1 MCMLQTTH
9 TADQPFS
16 NPPQSLSATTL
27 CHCRPSY
34 YILDWNLIY
43 LVWNLW
49 ALWEAG
55 HPITVPYPGTR
66 LNNFVSFSCSR
77 ALSTMD
83 GAQSQARQRAHPRA
97 PSRSSIHTS
106 TSRTTPVSPNS
117 STSQI
122 AISPQLSQSHP
133 MHRYH
138 HSRCGTGSPQP
149 MSRPTPPL
157 SRQESMESTRQIALS
172 SFLQEKLQKE
182 RRAESEKLN
191 QSQSSLPR
199 SNPDTTV
206 SADLGRAPS
215 SPFKTSMEGNRPQ
228 SSTGT
233 DQGKKKGLGVK
244 EMEKVISNLHKQ
256 NFDLKLELYHR
267 RERQTTLE
275 ERVDAMESDKQRM
288 EEVNDKLLI
297 ELEKRDKAV
306 EEAVAMI
313 VTLEA
318 KVDQLFRER
327 VMVQRIENEG
337 FFCPRDY
344 DNMGYKTLVPHC
356 TGPDIVRMEE
366 DAKVVNR
373 MPSFLSDQSETTQNL
388 RNVYLGTKA
397 SMLSLTRVT
406 EGSPEADNV
415 QALGSPTLS
424 VLSESSFVSVY
435 GRKDKVIADQIAADV
450 DETLVLDGA
459 DSSCTKEANG
469 EQPSRNHSRSV
480 SSSKRADS
488 RASSGGHFQPITD
501 VIAGSPLQRLEQL
514 DMSYGAKRESFQHPR
529 SQIKDYSKGQLLS
542 DKKEFS
548 LKSVRQDK
556 RDTLRGVTTD
566 GQGGVRLH
574 DQALP
579 PTPDTTSSSM
589 LRRFKNSNDT
599 LSQQDLNE
607 ESSNGV
613 ALNHL
618 GVQGGS
624 HRHDQLAAFPNVPA
638 EEADS
643 WASPSE
649 GAIDLLFEHRGPPI
663 PRPRSADESSASHR
677 RGKGWDSDD
686 DGSDAHS
693 LQSSLDIWM
702 RESAQPSRIRSRASP
717 DLFSFP
723 TDSSKGGW
731 AMPSTFKQ
739 DSDLA
744 DNAPLPPG
752 FDYMRDLF
760 SVRQGLFAGTA
771 PPPPNRRSSLHART
785 GSTSEPATSQGANNQ
800 GIDQVPPSTAR
811 RRSYHSRQNS
821 VDLGK
826 RDDMRTPV
834 QRDQF
839 ASPPQPSSDQKPKHY
854 PPIAGQQHGART
866 GLNRLFRRST
876 GGAPP
881 GSGSEQSNSV
891 ESAVSE
897 PCKNLSSMGVPSWAS
912 RHSAAEDDRSGA
924 TPPPIMLNPR
934 QGRRHTMGEEGETE
948 KSPAQELS
956 RSLTPGP
963 TLAAAVTA
971 SVPLTDI
978 ENSPAAAA
986 ASSGTGARRR
996 WLPGFA
1002 RTNNLKNKAG

>member
-1 MCMLQTTH
+1 
-9 TADQPFS
+9 
-16 NPPQSLSATTL
+16 
-27 CHCRPSY
+27 
-34 YILDWNLIY
+34 
-43 LVWNLW
+43 
-49 ALWEAG
+49 
-55 HPITVPYPGTR
+55 
-66 LNNFVSFSCSR
+66 
-77 ALSTMD
+77 MD

-97 PSRSSIHTS
+97 PSRSSIHTNA
-106 TSRTTPVSPNS
+106 SRTTPVSPNS

-157 SRQESMESTRQIALS
+157 SRQESIESTRQIALS

-199 SNPDTTV
+199 SNPDMSV
-206 SADLGRAPS
+206 SADLGRTPS

-228 SSTGT
+228 SSAGT

-275 ERVDAMESDKQRM
+275 ERVDAMESDRQRM

-327 VMVQRIENEG
+327 AMVQRIENEG

-344 DNMGYKTLVPHC
+344 DNMGYKTPVPHS
-356 TGPDIVRMEE
+356 TGPDIMRMEE

-373 MPSFLSDQSETTQNL
+373 MPSFLSDHSETTQNL
-388 RNVYLGTKA
+388 RNVYLGTQA

-406 EGSPEADNV
+406 EGSPETDHV

-435 GRKDKVIADQIAADV
+435 GRKDKVMDADQIAADV

-469 EQPSRNHSRSV
+469 EQPSRNHCRSV

-488 RASSGGHFQPITD
+488 RASSTGHFQSITD
-501 VIAGSPLQRLEQL
+501 VITGSPLQRLEQL
-514 DMSYGAKRESFQHPR
+514 DTSYGAKRESGHHPR
-529 SQIKDYSKGQLLS
+529 SQIKDYSKGQLLP
-542 DKKEFS
+542 DKKPFG
-548 LKSVRQDK
+548 LKSIKQDK
-556 RDTLRGVTTD
+556 HDALRRVTTE

-589 LRRFKNSNDT
+589 LRRFKDSNDT

-607 ESSNGV
+607 ENSNGV

-618 GVQGGS
+618 GAQGGS
-624 HRHDQLAAFPNVPA
+624 QCNHQLAAVPNGLP

-643 WASPSE
+643 WASPSKR
-649 GAIDLLFEHRGPPI
+649 AIDLLFEHRGPPI
-663 PRPRSADESSASHR
+663 PRPRSADESTASHR

-686 DGSDAHS
+686 DDSDAHS

-702 RESAQPSRIRSRASP
+702 RESAQPSRNRSRASP

-731 AMPSTFKQ
+731 AMSSTFKQ
-739 DSDLA
+739 NSDLA

-785 GSTSEPATSQGANNQ
+785 GSTPEPATSQGANNQ
-800 GIDQVPPSTAR
+800 GVDQGPPSTAR

-839 ASPPQPSSDQKPKHY
+839 ASPPQPNSDQKPKHY
-854 PPIAGQQHGART
+854 PPIAGQQHGGRT

-876 GGAPP
+876 SGAPP
-881 GSGSEQSNSV
+881 GPSSEQSNPV
-891 ESAVSE
+891 EPAVSE
-897 PCKNLSSMGVPSWAS
+897 QSKHFPTIGIPSWAS
-912 RHSAAEDDRSGA
+912 RHSAVEDDRSGA

-934 QGRRHTMGEEGETE
+934 QGRRHTMGAEGETE
-948 KSPAQELS
+948 KSPAQDLS
-956 RSLTPGP
+956 RSMTPGP
-963 TLAAAVTA
+963 TLAAAAPA
-971 SVPLTDI
+971 SAPSTDI

-986 ASSGTGARRR
+986 AASSGRRR